1 MGYGGRADVAVLLLP
16 TQTFL
21 ILLILLLLLLH
32 LLLDF
37 LYSPPP
43 L

>member
-1 MGYGGRADVAVLLLP
+1 MGYGGRADVGVLLLP
-16 TQTFL
+16 TRTFL